1 MSLFLWLL
9 FFVKFLFT
17 ANDLHSK
24 RRGSVKEI
32 AEQIKPVVELRLQN
46 RELNKGIESIYL
58 FLSKKEMCVLLC
70 VRRGL

>member
-1 MSLFLWLL
+1 M
-9 FFVKFLFT
+9 

-58 FLSKKEMCVLLC
+58 FLSPKKKCVYC
-70 VRRGL
+70 FVFGGVYEYDN